1 MNPKKRQQVIIIS
14 SIVVIAVIAAIVLIA
29 VSGQTTAST
38 IDFASIPQSRT
49 EDGAYVLGNAD
60 APVTIVEF
68 ADFACPHCQEYR
80 HTMDQ
85 FIQEQVAT
93 GNAKFEFRL
102 FPTTGGA
109 MTEFAGRVAQCAED
123 QEAGSFWR
131 AYDLFY
137 QLAESGQ
144 YSDQMGRIVAERLDL
159 DYSQILNC
167 TSSANQ
173 VTTDVA
179 LGRRVGV
186 GGTPAVLIRY
196 GNGDPVFINFG
207 GQTYNSGGVPYQVL
221 AQVVAAQ

>member
-14 SIVVIAVIAAIVLIA
+14 SVVVVAVIAVIVLIA
-29 VSGQTTAST
+29 MSGQTTATS
-38 IDFASIPQSRT
+38 IDFSAIPQSRT
-49 EDGAYVLGNAD
+49 EDGAYVLGNPD

-85 FIQEQVAT
+85 FIREQVVP

-109 MTEFAGRVAQCAED
+109 MSEFAGRVAQCAED
-123 QEAGSFWR
+123 QETGSFWR

-144 YSDQMGRIVAERLDL
+144 YSDQMGRIVAERLGL

-167 TSSANQ
+167 TSGATQ

-186 GGTPAVLIRY
+186 SGTPAVLIRY
-196 GNGDPVFINFG
+196 GNSEPVFVNFG